1 MRGATFAPHYVE
13 KHHLTDDQPQF
24 ITQKLHIFLQKVHAI
39 INPLK
44 YQ

>member
-1 MRGATFAPHYVE
+1 MCGATFAHHYVK

-24 ITQKLHIFLQKVHAI
+24 ITHIQHIFLQKVHAI